1 MMDELGII
9 SQIRLGCGD
18 VGELVMAQAA
28 QQRMRAAVTATAPRT
43 SHPIMISIF
52 FLATLI
58 KI

>member
-28 QQRMRAAVTATAPRT
+28 QQRMRAAVTATAPEHHT
-43 SHPIMISIF
+43 P
-52 FLATLI
+52 
-58 KI
+58 